1 MKKLLITGFEPFG
14 GEVQN
19 PSWDAVALLPD
30 QIAEYALCKLRLP
43 VVFGEAPRRA
53 IFAAEKEKPDAILC
67 VGQAGGKNAVTPE
80 LVGIN
85 LMHAAIPDNGGNQP
99 LDEPILPGG
108 SAAYFP
114 RFPFGA
120 WPRQLWRQASPQS
133 CRIVRA
139 RMSATMCRIL
149 CLPITAAATRASAS
163 SMSRLYRNRQKWG
176 AVTSAGRYG
185 NGVDGRYPG
194 DRNGDVRFPN
204 PSGRKLR

>member
-108 SAAYFP
+108 SAAYFSTLP
-114 RFPFGA
+114 
-120 WPRQLWRQASPQS
+120 
-133 CRIVRA
+133 VR
-139 RMSATMCRIL
+139 RM
-149 CLPITAAATRASAS
+149 AAAIVEAGIPAKLS
-163 SMSRLYRNRQKWG
+163 Y
-176 AVTSAGRYG
+176 SAGTYVCNNVPYSLLAHYSGSHTRVG
-185 NGVDGRYPG
+185 FIHVPFVPKQAKMGR
-194 DRNGDVRFPN
+194 RHFRWAIW
-204 PSGRKLR
+204 